1 MVEELLSTVGAVVR
15 NNKNRLTVTYDPNV
29 GEIHADVTK
38 TRQILFNL
46 LSNAAKFTTGGNVS
60 VHAGRKK
67 ADGVDCIEFIVSDDG
82 IGLTEEQQ
90 RRLFRPFAQGDTSI
104 SRKYGGT
111 GLGLALVWRFCQLM
125 GGEVSVKSEPKKG
138 ATFTVR
144 LPATVKVPTERQRAA
159 ASSTPLAAA

>member
-1 MVEELLSTVGAVVR
+1 MS
-15 NNKNRLTVTYDPNV
+15 
-29 GEIHADVTK
+29 
-38 TRQILFNL
+38 
-46 LSNAAKFTTGGNVS
+46 
-60 VHAGRKK
+60 
-67 ADGVDCIEFIVSDDG
+67 GVDCIEFVVTDDG

-125 GGEVSVKSEPKKG
+125 GGDVSVKSAPQKG

-144 LPATVKVPTERQRAA
+144 LPATVVIPADARPRRRRHWW
-159 ASSTPLAAA
+159 PLSRCP

>member
-1 MVEELLSTVGAVVR
+1 MT
-15 NNKNRLTVTYDPNV
+15 
-29 GEIHADVTK
+29 
-38 TRQILFNL
+38 
-46 LSNAAKFTTGGNVS
+46 
-60 VHAGRKK
+60 
-67 ADGVDCIEFIVSDDG
+67 DDG

-125 GGEVSVKSEPKKG
+125 GGDVSVQSAPQKG

-144 LPATVKVPTERQRAA
+144 LPATWSLPPIARRPHLRRRW
-159 ASSTPLAAA
+159 SPPDRLI